1 MKPTDFA
8 YHLANFLTKYL
19 PGTMGLSPNTI
30 MSYRDTFCL
39 LLEFCRSNEKKPAEK
54 ITLNDLEKKLVEKYL
69 EWIEKA
75 RNCMTST
82 RNVRLAAIH
91 AFCRYLQMEFPDFIY
106 QAQQILAIPVKRAKK
121 PAVEYIS
128 LDAMKYLLERPD
140 TNTKTG
146 RRDLVM
152 LSLLYDSGARVQEL
166 ADLKVLDVRVT
177 DPATVKLT
185 GKGRKSRV
193 VPLMRPMA
201 TLLEQYLEENDFTD
215 PYARDYPL
223 FQNRSKG
230 KLTRE
235 GITYTVKRYAK
246 EAINKA
252 PELFPDKLSPHC
264 FRHSK
269 AVHLLQSGVNLIYIR
284 DFLGHVDIQTT
295 EIYARI
301 DGEMKR
307 KALEKSTNKTV
318 LDRLP
323 EWQKNSG
330 LMTWLKKL
338 GK

>member
-8 YHLANFLTKYL
+8 YYLANFLSKYL

-39 LLEFCRSNEKKPAEK
+39 LLEFCRSLENKPVEK
-54 ITLNDLEKKLVEKYL
+54 ITLDDLNKKLVEKYL
-69 EWIEKA
+69 EWIEKK
-75 RNCMTST
+75 RNCLIST

-91 AFCRYLQMEFPDFIY
+91 SFCRYLQMEFPDFIY
-106 QAQQILAIPVKRAKK
+106 QAQQILSIPVKKAKK
-121 PAVEYIS
+121 PVVEYIS

-140 TNTKTG
+140 RNTKTG
-146 RRDLVM
+146 RRDLVL

-166 ADLKVLDVRVT
+166 ADLKVLDVRV
-177 DPATVKLT
+177 DEPATVRLT
-185 GKGRKSRV
+185 GKGRKSRI

-201 TLLEQYLEENDFTD
+201 TLLKQYLEESNFTE
-215 PYARDYPL
+215 PYAKGYPL

-235 GITYTVKRYAK
+235 GITYTVKKYAAK
-246 EAINKA
+246 AINKA

-295 EIYARI
+295 EIYAKI

-307 KALEKSTNKTV
+307 KALEKATSKIIS
-318 LDRLP
+318 DRLP
-323 EWQKNSG
+323 EWQVDSG
-330 LMTWLKKL
+330 LMNWLKKL